1 MTCFSLFQ
9 LDRTALQWAAAN
21 GHLQI
26 IQILI
31 ESGAGIEAQDKVINE
46 GGKEKKREPSAI
58 NGLTISSTGLFKL
71 SILL

>member
-1 MTCFSLFQ
+1 MTYFSLFQ

-31 ESGAGIEAQDKVINE
+31 EAGADIEAQDKVI
-46 GGKEKKREPSAI
+46 
-58 NGLTISSTGLFKL
+58 
-71 SILL
+71 